1 MSKKSTFC
9 ERYAR
14 AVADDD
20 VVEQA
25 TIDERQLLVVFYFI
39 LVRQAE
45 ISEEAPYTLRAPR
58 ATLKRAGC

>member
-25 TIDERQLLVVFYFI
+25 TIDERQRIVL
-39 LVRQAE
+39 
-45 ISEEAPYTLRAPR
+45 
-58 ATLKRAGC
+58 